1 MAETKVIMPQMGE
14 SIFEGTI
21 TKWLKKPGD
30 QVQRDEPLFEIS
42 TDKIDTEIPSPA
54 AGVLQDILV
63 KEGQTVQINT
73 VVATIGDGAGKPAGD
88 EGKAAPKQEAEAKQ
102 PSKEQAPKEQPSKEQ
117 PSKEQP
123 SKQQAKEPAKEQ
135 PKEAQKQAPK
145 EVKGPAPVAGPTSET
160 KAEEHAPSGEEE
172 DEEVEESAVSGASS
186 PESAA
191 SGDDV
196 RSSPLVRRI
205 AKENGVDLSALAGKG
220 TGINGRIT
228 KTDILSYIEQGGKK
242 ETAPAA
248 PATTV
253 SKPGAT
259 SAPAAPPPASVT
271 FSGATERVP
280 LTAMRKAIAEHML
293 LSRKT
298 SAHVT
303 TFFEVDCSRIMKAKE
318 QQQADFDRSGARL
331 TVTPFF
337 VQAVA
342 NALKRFPIVNSSLDG
357 DTIVYKR
364 AINIG
369 IAVNLEGGLIVPVL
383 KGADEKNLLGLARA
397 INDLGERARNK
408 KLTPDDVK
416 DGTFTITNPGQ
427 YGALIGTPIINQ
439 PQVAIMGMGGIKKR
453 AVVIDDAIA
462 IRPIIMLSLSFDH
475 RVIDGAT
482 ADQFMA
488 EVQKQLENWA
498 V

>member
-21 TKWLKKPGD
+21 TKWLKKKGEN
-30 QVQRDEPLFEIS
+30 VKRDEPLFEIS
-42 TDKIDTEIPSPA
+42 TDKIDSEIPAPA
-54 AGVLQDILV
+54 SGVLQDILV
-63 KEGQTVQINT
+63 KEGDTVQINT
-73 VVATIGDGAGKPAGD
+73 VVAVIGDGS
-88 EGKAAPKQEAEAKQ
+88 AKT
-102 PSKEQAPKEQPSKEQ
+102 AVEQP
-117 PSKEQP
+117 
-123 SKQQAKEPAKEQ
+123 PARGAVKEQ
-135 PKEAQKQAPK
+135 PKGPAKKEEPG
-145 EVKGPAPVAGPTSET
+145 EVKGPAPVAGPTPEAET
-160 KAEEHAPSGEEE
+160 DETETAQET
-172 DEEVEESAVSGASS
+172 EEVNVH
-186 PESAA
+186 
-191 SGDDV
+191 
-196 RSSPLVRRI
+196 SSPLVRRI
-205 AKENGVDLSALAGKG
+205 AKEHNVNLSALAGKG

-228 KTDILSYIEQGGKK
+228 KTDILSYIEQGAKPAG
-242 ETAPAA
+242 APAR
-248 PATTV
+248 PVSPPTT
-253 SKPGAT
+253 
-259 SAPAAPPPASVT
+259 APPPPPMK
-271 FSGATERVP
+271 FSGEVERVP
-280 LTAMRKAIAEHML
+280 LTAMRKSIAEHMV

-303 TFFEVDCSRIMKAKE
+303 TFFEVDCSHILKAKD
-318 QQQADFDRSGARL
+318 QQQAEFERSGVRL

-337 VQAVA
+337 VQAAA
-342 NALKRFPIVNSSLDG
+342 NALKHFPIVNSSLDG

-369 IAVNLEGGLIVPVL
+369 IAVNLEWGLIVPVI
-383 KGADEKNLLGLARA
+383 KNADEKNLAGLAKA
-397 INDLGERARNK
+397 INDIGERARNK

-427 YGALIGTPIINQ
+427 YGAVIGTPIINQ

-488 EVQKQLENWA
+488 HVQKELENW